1 MDSASVSA
9 SQIAA
14 KLNLNS
20 HPEGGFYSET
30 FRDSSIILHTSQL
43 PSQFLILGSL
53 QTRLIVLLVPPFTSC
68 YLPGVY
74 HTFIAYHAQKP
85 GIFIWV
91 NLLHHYCDV
100 LVAIAL
106 SDMHEC
112 ESKKNVKRFKGEITS
127 QNVKDLSF
135 QDQPR
140 SPFRFFMYAM
150 FFLVVTIILI
160 KLQRISGEDLDQTV
174 VAAIEQQSSILNPRN
189 RPVMELNDKDGT
201 VKLTCIGSNPM
212 VENQHL
218 QYTVPPY
225 IWFGAFPTKDIDI
238 DSVSGAAVKTPPR
251 DGEKHFS
258 LVGCTC
264 APAFQFED
272 FELAKRS
279 ELVSHFPKYESLI
292 KLLTYAE

>member
-1 MDSASVSA
+1 MDSASVSVSA

-43 PSQFLILGSL
+43 PSQYKVDRPVSTAIYFLLPSGS
-53 QTRLIVLLVPPFTSC
+53 VS
-68 YLPGVY
+68 
-74 HTFIAYHAQKP
+74 H
-85 GIFIWV
+85 
-91 NLLHHYCDV
+91 LHRIPCAETWHFY
-100 LVAIAL
+100 
-106 SDMHEC
+106 M
-112 ESKKNVKRFKGEITS
+112 GEPIT
-127 QNVKDLSF
+127 
-135 QDQPR
+135 
-140 SPFRFFMYAM
+140 
-150 FFLVVTIILI
+150 
-160 KLQRISGEDLDQTV
+160 
-174 VAAIEQQSSILNPRN
+174 
-189 RPVMELNDKDGT
+189 VMELNDKDGT